1 MLSYYRTTL
10 VDAPKQTNKQP
21 KKGPYEKNATALGKE
36 IGYASAVT
44 EIDSQLGL
52 VLASIESAGIA
63 ASTVVFF
70 ASDNGASNEGNHDYG
85 FFSSSGP
92 LNGFKRSLYVI
103 LQSHRLFS
111 HIERSERT
119 LMRLLLYR
127 LPRNMGSYHPNQCA
141 NSHG

>member
-10 VDAPKQTNKQP
+10 VDAPKQTNKQTHQ
-21 KKGPYEKNATALGKE
+21 KGPYEKNATALGKE

-103 LQSHRLFS
+103 LQSNRRFS
-111 HIERSERT
+111 HIERGREDPDEVAT
-119 LMRLLLYR
+119 L
-127 LPRNMGSYHPNQCA
+127 PSTA
-141 NSHG
+141 